1 MKHDKAPNIIPVG
14 KAWDFKEWL
23 SCRPVNLQSWTDQHV
38 YRFSLGTDG
47 HAQLHYKYFCTTPAY
62 MCLDPKCKVAELSW
76 IAHFCEVAWKT
87 GGHEVIGLEA
97 FNTSLGYKT
106 LPRPPPPS

>member
-1 MKHDKAPNIIPVG
+1 MATVTWAARAGLLRELRRCCSKKDSLKDVFPKLSSGNSIP
-14 KAWDFKEWL
+14 K
-23 SCRPVNLQSWTDQHV
+23 
-38 YRFSLGTDG
+38 
-47 HAQLHYKYFCTTPAY
+47 
-62 MCLDPKCKVAELSW
+62 AELSW

-87 GGHEVIGLEA
+87 GGQAVTGVEA